1 MYIAI
6 VDDQLPEIKR
16 IELLL
21 KKEFESQQIMI
32 EIDYFTSGKD
42 FAGEWNP
49 GKYDMVILDIYM
61 EEMTGIE
68 VGQFIRQRDDNAKIV
83 FYTSSNEF
91 ASESYNLNASYYL
104 LKPATPVQLHNMFLR
119 CFPELGEQKRIMIL
133 PDGQKII
140 RHSILFAEYDE
151 HILTIHYLDEES
163 VSTRMRLYDFEE
175 FIKSETY
182 LFSCTRGVIINMEKI
197 LEFDAES
204 ITMENGSVFPVSR
217 RRKKDFET
225 SYAEFRLKKI
235 QDKNFNS

>member
-140 RHSILFAEYDE
+140 PHSIHRDC
-151 HILTIHYLDEES
+151 S
-163 VSTRMRLYDFEE
+163 WRCR
-175 FIKSETY
+175 
-182 LFSCTRGVIINMEKI
+182 RGR
-197 LEFDAES
+197 
-204 ITMENGSVFPVSR
+204 SR
-217 RRKKDFET
+217 RSWGCPAAHRWHPDPSEAAG
-225 SYAEFRLKKI
+225 SRR
-235 QDKNFNS
+235 